1 MLFNISLS
9 NFLICFLSKKNKSKN
24 KQGSIKLK
32 SSCTIKKFIYKT
44 KRPSIECEKI
54 FSNNIF
60 YKRLISKI
68 YQQLIQ
74 HNIKIKPN
82 YKMRRP
88 KYTFSFFLLI
98 DPFPKEDI
106 QMANS
111 HMKRCSTSINLRE
124 MQVKITMRYHLTPV
138 RIAIIKKITNKC
150 VRGCEREEATLLV
163 GMQTG
168 TVTMENDV
176 QVSQKTK
183 KRTTLLS
190 SDFTSGLSS
199 RRKQKQ

>member
-1 MLFNISLS
+1 
-9 NFLICFLSKKNKSKN
+9 
-24 KQGSIKLK
+24 
-32 SSCTIKKFIYKT
+32 
-44 KRPSIECEKI
+44 
-54 FSNNIF
+54 
-60 YKRLISKI
+60 
-68 YQQLIQ
+68 
-74 HNIKIKPN
+74 
-82 YKMRRP
+82 
-88 KYTFSFFLLI
+88 
-98 DPFPKEDI
+98 
-106 QMANS
+106 
-111 HMKRCSTSINLRE
+111 
-124 MQVKITMRYHLTPV
+124 MRYHLTPV